1 MRSKLLLAAG
11 VAIATALSATAVVG
25 ALLEWWWLVVAA
37 AMTLLSAGFLAA
49 LDADRRVRA
58 LRPYIRG
65 EVGRSVLRGRAGQPV
80 TVAPPVSDIDVIG
93 AVRVLQAQYT
103 GRLDRMQESIDQAVA
118 VVRAEGRAVPPP
130 GGHADE
136 QA

>member
-1 MRSKLLLAAG
+1 KLLLAAG
-11 VAIATALSATAVVG
+11 VAIATAFSAAAVVG

-37 AMTLLSAGFLAA
+37 AMTLLSAVFLAA

-65 EVGRSVLRGRAGQPV
+65 EVGRGTLRGRAGQPV
-80 TVAPPVSDIDVIG
+80 TEAPPVSDIDVIG

-118 VVRAEGRAVPPP
+118 IVRAEGHAAPPP

>member
-11 VAIATALSATAVVG
+11 VAVATALSATAVVG

-65 EVGRSVLRGRAGQPV
+65 EVGRGVLRGRAGQPV
-80 TVAPPVSDIDVIG
+80 TEAPPVSDIDVIG

-118 VVRAEGRAVPPP
+118 VVRAEGRAAPP

>member
-1 MRSKLLLAAG
+1 MHDRARGVRHALVRHRTEEGQPVRSKLLLAAG

-65 EVGRSVLRGRAGQPV
+65 EVGRSLLRGRAGQPV
-80 TVAPPVSDIDVIG
+80 TVAPPVSD
-93 AVRVLQAQYT
+93 
-103 GRLDRMQESIDQAVA
+103 
-118 VVRAEGRAVPPP
+118 
-130 GGHADE
+130 
-136 QA
+136 

>member
-1 MRSKLLLAAG
+1 MRSKSLLV
-11 VAIATALSATAVVG
+11 VAIAIAVVLTVTAVV
-25 ALLEWWWLVVAA
+25 AVVLEWWWLVAAA
-37 AMTLLSAGFLAA
+37 AMTLLSAAFLAA

-65 EVGRSVLRGRAGQPV
+65 EFGRSILRGKAGKPV
-80 TVAPPVSDIDVIG
+80 LEAPPVSDVDVIG

-118 VVRAEGRAVPPP
+118 VVRAEGRAATP
-130 GGHADE
+130 GNHADD